1 MFADGG
7 ADLIEV
13 EHLREGLD
21 LHVRETGIHA
31 TFAIRSRD
39 QAAELVASARALG
52 FDVVAETTRT
62 T

>member
-1 MFADGG
+1 MFAEGR

-21 LHVRETGIHA
+21 LHVRETEIHA
-31 TFAIRSRD
+31 TFAIRTHE
-39 QAAELVASARALG
+39 QAGELVEAAAGG
-52 FDVVAETTRT
+52 FDVVAETSRT